1 MNRFIVFLLTY
12 ILCKRCS
19 RLQSGC
25 EASRRAQ
32 KVPEQENWMVQNKIN
47 KTFNSVH
54 TVSRRQRRRCTSC
67 LFSRTGEPTSVALCP
82 SGFETERKRCE
93 WTRTTHSQQRQE
105 MHTEAM
111 SPCGVLDLTWEQHFR
126 LVTLDLNK
134 FRGCLR
140 RVI

>member
-54 TVSRRQRRRCTSC
+54 TVAATTAAAAERVAYLAEQENRHRWHCVLPVSKRNGSVVNGHGQHTASSDKKCT
-67 LFSRTGEPTSVALCP
+67 
-82 SGFETERKRCE
+82 RKRCHRAAFL
-93 WTRTTHSQQRQE
+93 T
-105 MHTEAM
+105 
-111 SPCGVLDLTWEQHFR
+111 SPGNNTSVGSLL
-126 LVTLDLNK
+126 
-134 FRGCLR
+134 
-140 RVI
+140 I